1 MVVCEEFPPISS
13 FSNPDLVVDILNL
26 EQGEIGGDMGGDEM
40 ADHCIHPTLS
50 TTNSISNLFPH
61 IIT

>member
-13 FSNPDLVVDILNL
+13 FSNPHLVVDILNL
-26 EQGEIGGDMGGDEM
+26 EQGEIGGGEGDEM